1 MMDVDARKGGD
12 RIAIE
17 IETGKSDVASNVK
30 RDLLAGA
37 QQVIVVATDEPA
49 LGKVEKQL
57 ANAALVIPGRVWVVL
72 QDQGFEA
79 LL

>member
-37 QQVIVVATDEPA
+37 HRVVVVATDEPA
-49 LGKVEKQL
+49 LEKLEKQL

-72 QDQGFEA
+72 QDQGVKE